1 MLKPPPS
8 APVLQRFRAAVDKTY
23 GARLERVV
31 LFGSRA
37 RGDAQPDS
45 DYDIAVFLH
54 GMNDLSARM
63 AEVDR
68 LAKIE
73 ADILYDTGEVIC
85 ALPYPAGFYNDES
98 MPLMHEI
105 RREGIEL

>member
-8 APVLQRFRAAVDKTY
+8 APALQRFRAAVAKTY
-23 GARLERVV
+23 GERLERVI

-45 DYDIAVFLH
+45 DYDVAVFLH
-54 GMNDLSARM
+54 GMNGLNARM

-68 LAKIE
+68 LAHIE
-73 ADILYDTGEVIC
+73 AYILYDTGEVIC

-105 RREGIEL
+105 RREGIDL